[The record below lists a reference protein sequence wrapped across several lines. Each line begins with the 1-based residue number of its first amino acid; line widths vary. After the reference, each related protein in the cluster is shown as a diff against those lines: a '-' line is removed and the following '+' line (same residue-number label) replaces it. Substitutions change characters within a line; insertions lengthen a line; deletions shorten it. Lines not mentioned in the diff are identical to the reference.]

1 MKNKTMKRLVV
12 LCIVFLMLYTATIV
26 ALPVIFEG
34 TMANEYDTLTQWV
47 FTVFGVELV
56 AMMVKKILDKKGG
69 NGNE

>member
-12 LCIVFLMLYTATIV
+12 LCITFLMLYTAAIV

-34 TMANEYDTLTQWV
+34 TLANEYDTLTQWV

>member
-12 LCIVFLMLYTATIV
+12 ICIVFLMLYTTTIV

>member
-1 MKNKTMKRLVV
+1 MKNKTMKRLVI
-12 LCIVFLMLYTATIV
+12 LCISFLMLYTTAIV
-26 ALPVIFEG
+26 LLPVIFKG
-34 TMANEYDTLTQWV
+34 TLANEYDTLTQWV